1 MSGLVVF
8 TSAVVA
14 AGIITGAATGLD
26 EDGFSIDG
34 RDTDGDGG
42 GVLSFTGG
50 ESGSFS
56 AVALTGITGTTTGVV
71 WSAGDGVLFFS
82 FEVVLSRL
90 GDVFNGTT
98 GTTVGESGPGEGDTL
113 TGEGDFFFGDGEGD
127 WDLAGFVSLSFITA
141 PPTITA
147 EAGTTLDPAE
157 SGFGLGVFSLGCG
170 TGGFGV
176 GVRFLTGTTT
186 VPPTT
191 APAANP
197 ARGMMLG
204 EFL

>member
-14 AGIITGAATGLD
+14 AGIITGAATGLGED
-26 EDGFSIDG
+26 EFSIDG

-42 GVLSFTGG
+42 GVLSFTGC

-56 AVALTGITGTTTGVV
+56 AAALTGITGTTTGVV

-82 FEVVLSRL
+82 FEGVLSRL
-90 GDVFNGTT
+90 GDVFNGMT

-127 WDLAGFVSLSFITA
+127 
-141 PPTITA
+141 
-147 EAGTTLDPAE
+147 
-157 SGFGLGVFSLGCG
+157 
-170 TGGFGV
+170 
-176 GVRFLTGTTT
+176 
-186 VPPTT
+186 
-191 APAANP
+191 
-197 ARGMMLG
+197 
-204 EFL
+204 